1 MVFLVSNWDMAR
13 WIPLSLFKD
22 LYENESEL
30 LSQDAHGKFLKRLE
44 SSEGVSIC
52 STKGIDTSDFDQF
65 KQSVRNPQAI
75 VFHGWVAQNKVISE
89 TLDSGV
95 VSGSYEDKVG
105 ILTHTLSDHFT
116 VFISPYLTPILLKDI
131 PSDTEKLS
139 EYFSFATLLDKD
151 SRPAIEAQLFKKIR
165 EKLLALKVAEK
176 YSEEQELIELVKPL
190 CSDAIIRSINSMSK
204 ASYSYKIEYVDEI
217 LESIRTPGCTVRF
230 ANWILKQLDNLTLNR
245 EHNRKLL
252 ELRKELA
259 RGELRVKKFDNA
271 KSPIR
276 WRPILTIT
284 IVLLTILTGAFLI
297 IFKPFNKAEVYN
309 AYENAEMNAFS
320 AEEQKE
326 IDSLVHVI
334 EFEFFMDG
342 EMVDPNVFVQKSQ
355 QIVTQNPFKNSL
367 MEQIFSD
374 LNKDVG
380 LKENYHQDTCLNLRS
395 FQRYNGVKDLT
406 TRSASKK
413 VVFRNESVYDL
424 IVYVTDNKSS
434 GHVYSMFIKKGEM
447 VEFKMNVGDVLTSVA
462 GNQFAQFYPPIGS
475 KQDEKPSRNF
485 INHFCDTDNNYSESI
500 NISLRLKSTSLKEVK
515 FMATGKRGKN
525 YNLADINK
533 VAETY

>member
-1 MVFLVSNWDMAR
+1 
-13 WIPLSLFKD
+13 
-22 LYENESEL
+22 
-30 LSQDAHGKFLKRLE
+30 
-44 SSEGVSIC
+44 
-52 STKGIDTSDFDQF
+52 
-65 KQSVRNPQAI
+65 
-75 VFHGWVAQNKVISE
+75 
-89 TLDSGV
+89 
-95 VSGSYEDKVG
+95 
-105 ILTHTLSDHFT
+105 
-116 VFISPYLTPILLKDI
+116 
-131 PSDTEKLS
+131 
-139 EYFSFATLLDKD
+139 
-151 SRPAIEAQLFKKIR
+151 
-165 EKLLALKVAEK
+165 
-176 YSEEQELIELVKPL
+176 
-190 CSDAIIRSINSMSK
+190 
-204 ASYSYKIEYVDEI
+204 
-217 LESIRTPGCTVRF
+217 
-230 ANWILKQLDNLTLNR
+230 
-245 EHNRKLL
+245 
-252 ELRKELA
+252 
-259 RGELRVKKFDNA
+259 
-271 KSPIR
+271 
-276 WRPILTIT
+276 
-284 IVLLTILTGAFLI
+284 
-297 IFKPFNKAEVYN
+297 
-309 AYENAEMNAFS
+309 
-320 AEEQKE
+320 
-326 IDSLVHVI
+326 
-334 EFEFFMDG
+334 MDG